1 MQDDLDPGPAL
12 TNLGDD
18 AGHLLLCAGR
28 SIDVGSPELGH
39 EQLLAAEDV
48 ERQIAVAIVT
58 TMEET
63 AFPVAVDGVVRGI
76 EIEDDLLGRLLM
88 GLREEGDEEI
98 FDSRRIMADTVVAV
112 RARPGR
118 APGGSRCSCRPR
130 ARSLAGGRA
139 CKRPRTVPKAGS

>member
-1 MQDDLDPGPAL
+1 MDDLDPGPAL

-48 ERQIAVAIVT
+48 ERQIAVAIVI

-112 RARPGR
+112 RPARGVLQAVR
-118 APGGSRCSCRPR
+118 GA
-130 ARSLAGGRA
+130 LAGQG
-139 CKRPRTVPKAGS
+139 KQPKTVPKAGS